1 MDIVVLDGYC
11 LNPGDLDWSKLGELG
26 NLAVYDRTPYNRIT
40 ERMGEAP
47 VMLTNKCVIDRAIID
62 ALPNLRYI
70 GELATGYNN
79 IDIAYAASKGITVT
93 NIPAYSTESVV
104 QHVFALILE
113 IFSRAGTHDA
123 SVKNGDWVRSK
134 DFCYYNGVSELS
146 GKTIGIIGYG
156 RIGRRVAEVAKAF
169 GLNALAYNKGKT
181 EGAGEG
187 VRLTKTLEELLS
199 QSDIV
204 SLNCPLTAEN
214 AGFINKETLKL
225 FKDGSVLINTARGG
239 LINEKH
245 LAEALESGKIRAAGL
260 DVLSKEPPDASNPLL
275 SAPNTVITPHT
286 AWATAEARAR
296 LLDIAVANL
305 KAFLDG
311 NPINKVN

>member
-1 MDIVVLDGYC
+1 M
-11 LNPGDLDWSKLGELG
+11 
-26 NLAVYDRTPYNRIT
+26 
-40 ERMGEAP
+40 
-47 VMLTNKCVIDRAIID
+47 
-62 ALPNLRYI
+62 
-70 GELATGYNN
+70 
-79 IDIAYAASKGITVT
+79 
-93 NIPAYSTESVV
+93 
-104 QHVFALILE
+104 
-113 IFSRAGTHDA
+113 
-123 SVKNGDWVRSK
+123 
-134 DFCYYNGVSELS
+134 
-146 GKTIGIIGYG
+146 
-156 RIGRRVAEVAKAF
+156 
-169 GLNALAYNKGKT
+169 
-181 EGAGEG
+181 
-187 VRLTKTLEELLS
+187 
-199 QSDIV
+199 

-239 LINEKH
+239 LINEKY